1 MPSDSPSQPSDG
13 PPADSAARLIERP
26 ELLPPPAPPP
36 APPPRPLAVFL
47 PFLRLGL
54 TSFGGPA
61 MVAYIRNLAV
71 KKKQWLGG
79 DSFSDGVALCQA
91 IPGATAMQSA
101 AYVGLKARGFSGA
114 AAAYIGFGLPAF
126 LFMLVLS
133 VLYKYG
139 QEAPLILSLFSGL
152 RAIVVALMANAVLSF
167 GTTTIK
173 NWWGLPVVAGAAV
186 ALFFG
191 INPIYVIFAAAAVG
205 LALPLKAGVASK
217 PGAEHEP
224 PSKHRSFL
232 RPVLLL
238 LAVAAVV
245 MAILYVFRPQ
255 LFHLALTMLRVDLF
269 AFGGG
274 FASIPLM
281 QHEVVDVHHWVE
293 APAFIDGIALGQV
306 TPGPIVIT
314 ATFVGYMFAG
324 LAGAVVATVAI
335 FLPSFTVLV
344 LVEPY
349 FDRFK
354 RNRYFRKAI
363 AGILLSFVGLLL
375 AVTVRLGIN
384 ISWEIWSILLAVAAF
399 VALRL
404 KVDVLWVVVVGGVVS
419 VIIGLL

>member
-1 MPSDSPSQPSDG
+1 VGRVD
-13 PPADSAARLIERP
+13 ERTQGNTKWEP
-26 ELLPPPAPPP
+26 GEREPAPPLTPPSSP
-36 APPPRPLAVFL
+36 AIFF
-47 PFLRLGL
+47 PFLRLGV

-61 MVAYIRNLAV
+61 MIAYIRKLGV
-71 KKKQWLGG
+71 QKKQWLSG
-79 DSFSDGVALCQA
+79 DSFSDGVALCQSL
-91 IPGATAMQSA
+91 PGATAMQSA

-114 AAAYIGFGLPAF
+114 AAAYLGFGIPAF

-139 QEAPLILSLFSGL
+139 QEASLILSLFAGL
-152 RAIVVALMANAVLSF
+152 RAIVVALMANAAISF
-167 GTTTIK
+167 GKTTIK
-173 NWWGLPVVAGAAV
+173 QWWGVPVVAGAAV
-186 ALFFG
+186 ALYFG
-191 INPIYVIFAAAAVG
+191 VSPIYVIFAAAAVG
-205 LALPLKAGVASK
+205 LALPLKAEAASK
-217 PGAEHEP
+217 GAVEDDSS
-224 PSKHRSFL
+224 SKRRSFL

-245 MAILYVFRPQ
+245 MAILFVFKRE
-255 LFHLALTMLRVDLF
+255 LFYLALTMLRVDLF

-281 QHEVVDVHHWVE
+281 QHEVVNVHHWVE
-293 APAFIDGIALGQV
+293 APVFIDGIALGQV

-349 FDRFK
+349 FDRLK

-363 AGILLSFVGLLL
+363 TGILLSFVGLLL
-375 AVTVRLGIN
+375 AVTVRLGMSIT
-384 ISWEIWSILLAVAAF
+384 WEVWSIVLAVAAF

-404 KVDVLWVVVVGGVVS
+404 KVDVLWVVMAGGVIS
-419 VIIGLL
+419 VMVGLL